1 MAGLLIYNQKLY
13 CVGFE
18 VLTARLLTI
27 KGFWYV
33 TPHRMHTYTYIY
45 TFHSSLRLS
54 PDNRMWNMSKTY
66 KSIQDI

>member
-1 MAGLLIYNQKLY
+1 MAVLLIYNQKLY

-33 TPHRMHTYTYIY
+33 TPCRMV
-45 TFHSSLRLS
+45 HSYLCI
-54 PDNRMWNMSKTY
+54 KG
-66 KSIQDI
+66 